1 LQRIAR
7 VMAAPFKDGNI
18 FAQGLD
24 HGRWSFYLGRSGS
37 GRRRGCWREV
47 RLGRGMILG
56 RLRQGPQRG

>member
-24 HGRWSFYLGRSGS
+24 HGRWSFYMGRFGS
-37 GRRRGCWREV
+37 GRRVFG
-47 RLGRGMILG
+47 GMRSDYAAG
-56 RLRQGPQRG
+56 